1 MNFFLFSTWLFIVI
15 GILVAFLMLIVLP
28 IKVHKRRK
36 KKLAQKI
43 ARWRKKHPHEDYDP
57 YEHRAPGLFRFIG
70 FLIKAA
76 LFIGILGG
84 AIGYLPYRHNV
95 EMNLACKEKFL
106 SEPPYGQKVQVF
118 DENIN
123 VVIEGEGDEVLIL
136 YPTAKLPTPYLYY
149 KPLISALSSTF
160 KVVTVE
166 PFGYGLSDS
175 TTRERSLENVVIEL
189 HEVVSSLG
197 FDHYSILTDGFGGI
211 PIMEY
216 IDMYE
221 TEVKAYFNIDT
232 LIGALNKQ
240 YNFVGDFDNFGWL
253 NRAFQFTGYQR
264 LISQIKVDAILPQ
277 TDYEYSNEDKELYRQ
292 MILTYSDTANQL
304 EEITKGP
311 EWCTASKRAY
321 TSANVPNCSF
331 VSSDFI
337 TYVADLIGLADK
349 TEITYTLHG
358 ETKTIPADAFWTA
371 VHDNPLNEKNKTSI
385 IQGKHIAI
393 SCYEDIASKMLAW
406 FETI

>member
-1 MNFFLFSTWLFIVI
+1 MEVENH
-15 GILVAFLMLIVLP
+15 
-28 IKVHKRRK
+28 IKNV
-36 KKLAQKI
+36 
-43 ARWRKKHPHEDYDP
+43 
-57 YEHRAPGLFRFIG
+57 IG

-84 AIGYLPYRHNV
+84 AIGYLPYRHNL

-136 YPTAKLPTPYLYY
+136 YPTAKLPTPYLCY
-149 KPLISALSSTF
+149 KPLISALTSTF

-240 YNFVGDFDNFGWL
+240 YNFVGDFV
-253 NRAFQFTGYQR
+253 
-264 LISQIKVDAILPQ
+264 I
-277 TDYEYSNEDKELYRQ
+277 YEYGSAQFLRFVSDADRQ
-292 MILTYSDTANQL
+292 MV
-304 EEITKGP
+304 
-311 EWCTASKRAY
+311 R
-321 TSANVPNCSF
+321 
-331 VSSDFI
+331 
-337 TYVADLIGLADK
+337 
-349 TEITYTLHG
+349 
-358 ETKTIPADAFWTA
+358 
-371 VHDNPLNEKNKTSI
+371 SI
-385 IQGKHIAI
+385 ILELEKH
-393 SCYEDIASKMLAW
+393 SE
-406 FETI
+406 EE